1 MMMRKGRKFLRWS
14 TALISVML
22 LSTPICASAT
32 LDVPSSD
39 VDMNSEEKAVYLLPD
54 GTKWDTEVD
63 GPFIQGL
70 EEFQAKQPYT
80 VRLGRPVKV
89 LPGTVYYAS
98 ADYGGSGGHGVIG
111 NEYTQGDLYVLGYA
125 SLGED
130 QRISDCYARTRD
142 QIAELE
148 ESIYFTYA
156 GDEVKSMMVGLYTDE
171 YVNGAIGWVPA
182 NTTDIPGS
190 EYFEQLLELTPEGDE
205 QNRNEDLEP
214 DMKDPEADAEASLET
229 PIPADVELDEPEPKT
244 TPDHR
249 VTEPRDGSV
258 TESDIGEGFSFW
270 QLLGDLFWAILK
282 AIGYLI
288 LLLFL
293 AYLMVILVAVAVA
306 VVTELAAILL
316 AAIFGV
322 SSVVYATIM
331 AGLCTVL
338 SLIESIIPETRFLI
352 EKIYDDHK
360 KRVQK
365 AGSEDVLSQK
375 FRHHRFVIRDYRNQ
389 PERQTFRKFSPK
401 VTHEDEDSLMAS
413 KQGLDARRFHEPQV
427 GCARA
432 IAEYSGSANLGD
444 ASDAS
449 AKDASG
455 SDDEK
460 RCQTC
465 VVTFVAYD
473 AQYPDDWVAAW
484 IVADED

>member
-1 MMMRKGRKFLRWS
+1 MRKSKKFLRWS
-14 TALISVML
+14 MVLISAIL

-32 LDVPSSD
+32 LYVPSSD
-39 VDMNSEEKAVYLLPD
+39 VNMNSEEKAVYLLPD

-125 SLGED
+125 LLGED
-130 QRISDCYARTRD
+130 QRISDCYARTRN

-156 GDEVKSMMVGLYTDE
+156 DDEVKSIMVGLYTDE
-171 YVNGAIGWVPA
+171 YANGAIGWVPA

-190 EYFEQLLELTPEGDE
+190 DYFEQLLELTPEDDE
-205 QNRNEDLEP
+205 QNRNENLEP
-214 DMKDPEADAEASLET
+214 DMEDPAADAEASLET
-229 PIPADVELDEPEPKT
+229 RIPVDTELNEPGPKT

-249 VTEPRDGSV
+249 VTEPSDGSV
-258 TESDIGEGFSFW
+258 TDNDIDDDYSFW

-293 AYLMVILVAVAVA
+293 AYLMAILVAVAVA
-306 VVTELAAILL
+306 AVIELAAILL

-365 AGSEDVLSQK
+365 AGSEDALLQK

-401 VTHEDEDSLMAS
+401 VTYEDEDSLMAS

-432 IAEYSGSANLGD
+432 VAEYGGNANLD
-444 ASDAS
+444 NVSDAS
-449 AKDASG
+449 AEDENG
-455 SDDEK
+455 SDEEK
-460 RCQTC
+460 GCQTC
-465 VVTFVAYD
+465 VVTFVAHE